1 MTVSPRLALARL
13 AERAALEDPG
23 VQALDAGP
31 AGLRATHTR
40 DGGVRGVVAAADD
53 GGGFSLDLHVVAL
66 PEDLHAL
73 ADRVRATVRESA
85 AASGVEDQ
93 LRSVSVHIE
102 DIAEP
107 AHERR
112 VS

>member
-40 DGGVRGVVAAADD
+40 DGGVRGVVAAAVD
-53 GGGFSLDLHVVAL
+53 GGYSLDLHVVAL

-73 ADRVRATVRESA
+73 ADRVRATVHESA
-85 AASGVEDQ
+85 LASGVEDR
-93 LRSVSVHIE
+93 LRSIAVHIE
-102 DIAEP
+102 DVVEP
-107 AHERR
+107 TDGGPVA
-112 VS
+112 